1 MLLINATASE
11 SSALRFH
18 FSSVTHRIFFCV
30 LAKKKKNLCDLQIKQ
45 NLLLYIFIIAMQNLI
60 LIIVML

>member
-45 NLLLYIFIIAMQNLI
+45 IYYCTFLLLQCKNLI